1 MLGSIR
7 KFSTSIYAKI
17 LLVIIVIPFVFWGM
31 GSSITGGNKNIVVS
45 IDNEKYTIR
54 EFTNFINKN
63 ATKKIESIQ
72 IEELLSTFIGAKLI
86 ELEVEHYGIK
96 LSNNS
101 LAKLIKNQ
109 KMFKRDNKFSRTE
122 YEKFLLMS
130 NLTPVG
136 FESILS
142 NDEKKKQLLELIGG
156 GIVSPNFL
164 TEMTYN
170 KINQKRDVSIIN
182 LNKAYLNDL
191 VFSNSQIKEFFD
203 NNKVKYSEIFKSFK
217 MIELTPNKLIGKD
230 EYNDLFFNKIDEID
244 DLINGGQNLDN
255 IGKNFDYS
263 KSKIIKINALGQDSN
278 FQINKNIPKELIDKI
293 FKFNE
298 SEFTSLIENNNK
310 FYVVEIINTENLN
323 RDINNAKVK
332 ENVLN
337 DLKNKTRRQLIIQLI
352 DKINKGKFSKLDFN
366 KLAKDK
372 NINIEKFKFSNAN
385 DDKVLEKE
393 VVNQIYSFSEK
404 KIIIVNDLSFTK
416 NYLVRIDKINNVKI
430 NTNSEDYK
438 EYSDLSRGKIVR
450 DLYNTYDN
458 YLKNKYKIEI
468 NYQALSIVK
477 NYFN

>member
-1 MLGSIR
+1 
-7 KFSTSIYAKI
+7 
-17 LLVIIVIPFVFWGM
+17 
-31 GSSITGGNKNIVVS
+31 
-45 IDNEKYTIR
+45 
-54 EFTNFINKN
+54 
-63 ATKKIESIQ
+63 
-72 IEELLSTFIGAKLI
+72 
-86 ELEVEHYGIK
+86 
-96 LSNNS
+96 
-101 LAKLIKNQ
+101 
-109 KMFKRDNKFSRTE
+109 
-122 YEKFLLMS
+122 
-130 NLTPVG
+130 
-136 FESILS
+136 
-142 NDEKKKQLLELIGG
+142 
-156 GIVSPNFL
+156 
-164 TEMTYN
+164 
-170 KINQKRDVSIIN
+170 VSIIN

-191 VFSNSQIKEFFD
+191 VFSNAQINEFFD
-203 NNKVKYSEIFKSFK
+203 NNKDKYSEIFKSFK
-217 MIELTPNKLIGKD
+217 IIELTPNKLIGKD

-244 DLINGGQNLDN
+244 DLINGGQNLDS

-278 FQINKNIPKELIDKI
+278 FQINKNISKELIDKI

-298 SEFTSLIENNNK
+298 SGFTSLIENNNK

-352 DKINKGKFSKLDFN
+352 DKINKAKFSKLDFN

-372 NINIEKFKFSNAN
+372 NVNIEKFKFSNAN

-416 NYLVRIDKINNVKI
+416 NYLVHIDKINNVKI

-468 NYQALSIVK
+468 NYQALNIVK